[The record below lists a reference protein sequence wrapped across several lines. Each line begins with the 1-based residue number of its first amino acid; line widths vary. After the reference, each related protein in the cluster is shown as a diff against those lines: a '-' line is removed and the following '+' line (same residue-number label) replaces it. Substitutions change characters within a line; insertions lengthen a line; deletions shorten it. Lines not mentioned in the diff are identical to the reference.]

1 MCRFRLVF
9 QTSSLDRRRP
19 PQPGSHTRVNV
30 TGNNPMPDSSP
41 SPGASQGIVHGI
53 CSVILAAPCPVFFPL
68 TPCFQ
73 RRCRPGR
80 PPIAAGPGGWAWARW
95 GGLHRGGAR
104 AGGRTHVRGQQGA
117 RGARGTRSL
126 PDAAAPKL
134 HSGSTAV
141 TDHSL
146 LGCP

>member
-19 PQPGSHTRVNV
+19 PPTRFSHTCECHREQSNARLISVARGES
-30 TGNNPMPDSSP
+30 GNCPWNLLRDPRSSVSSLLP
-41 SPGASQGIVHGI
+41 PHAMY
-53 CSVILAAPCPVFFPL
+53 
-68 TPCFQ
+68 Q

-80 PPIAAGPGGWAWARW
+80 PPIAAGTGGWAWARW

-117 RGARGTRSL
+117 RGPRSL